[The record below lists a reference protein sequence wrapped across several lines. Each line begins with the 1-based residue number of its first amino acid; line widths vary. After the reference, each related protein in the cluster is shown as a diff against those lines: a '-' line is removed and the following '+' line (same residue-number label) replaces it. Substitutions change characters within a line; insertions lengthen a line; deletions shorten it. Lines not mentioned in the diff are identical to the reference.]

1 MTQRSKAAVALL
13 NQLKALYL
21 GRYMV
26 PELDDRALGLIEEVL
41 AGALIEGAVA
51 HETGNVDEL
60 VRPGTASGDLLTR
73 RICELIAA
81 ELSRREALRHEPAQA
96 EFAPGEA
103 AAAAV
108 PLRPL
113 PRFDDEAF
121 REALRKRAAE
131 LAEEGKADR
140 AEGKLPLAP
149 AVDTDAKLTDFW
161 LSRTSAPIARERKE
175 NAACEP
181 VPRAVP

>member
-1 MTQRSKAAVALL
+1 MTQRSKAAVVLL

-21 GRYMV
+21 GRHMV

-51 HETGNVDEL
+51 RETGSVDEL
-60 VRPGTASGDLLTR
+60 VRPGTASSDLLTR

-81 ELSRREALRHEPAQA
+81 ELNRREALRREAGGHETAAVPPPRPPPVGHSARAGRHTALVESQA

-108 PLRPL
+108 SFRAPPL

-121 REALRKRAAE
+121 REALRKQVAE
-131 LAEEGKADR
+131 REEAED
-140 AEGKLPLAP
+140 KLPLAP
-149 AVDTDAKLTDFW
+149 PL
-161 LSRTSAPIARERKE
+161 AP
-175 NAACEP
+175 
-181 VPRAVP
+181 PRS

>member
-1 MTQRSKAAVALL
+1 ML
-13 NQLKALYL
+13 
-21 GRYMV
+21 

-51 HETGNVDEL
+51 HETGSVDEL

-81 ELSRREALRHEPAQA
+81 ELNRREPLRREAAQA

-108 PLRPL
+108 SLRAPAL
-113 PRFDDEAF
+113 PRFDDKAF
-121 REALRKRAAE
+121 REALVADVPSVGAA
-131 LAEEGKADR
+131 A
-140 AEGKLPLAP
+140 
-149 AVDTDAKLTDFW
+149 
-161 LSRTSAPIARERKE
+161 
-175 NAACEP
+175 
-181 VPRAVP
+181 

>member
-51 HETGNVDEL
+51 HETGSVDEL

-96 EFAPGEA
+96 EFAPSEA

-140 AEGKLPLAP
+140 ADGKLPLAP
-149 AVDTDAKLTDFW
+149 AIGTDAKLTDFL
-161 LSRTSAPIARERKE
+161 LSRTSAPITARRERQSWSLW
-175 NAACEP
+175 
-181 VPRAVP
+181 RAS